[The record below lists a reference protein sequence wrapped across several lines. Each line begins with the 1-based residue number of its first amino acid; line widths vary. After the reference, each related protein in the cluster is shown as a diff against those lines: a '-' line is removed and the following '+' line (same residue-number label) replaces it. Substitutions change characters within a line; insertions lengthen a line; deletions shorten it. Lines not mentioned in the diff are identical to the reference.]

1 MFGIVNFYYRQVYCF
16 YLTSEE
22 REVDFE
28 SSASANFTT
37 PASVLFYHASAIGD
51 LKKNFSITVIL
62 PLIYFENHCGPSS
75 QLPSANLFYLHSRQ
89 SARG

>member
-37 PASVLFYHASAIGD
+37 PASVLFYHASGNRRFKEKLFHYRNITPD
-51 LKKNFSITVIL
+51 LF
-62 PLIYFENHCGPSS
+62 
-75 QLPSANLFYLHSRQ
+75 
-89 SARG
+89 